1 MQSQC
6 KALPSFDVST
16 WLARHGLAAHQ
27 TVTAP
32 DGSMYVRFSRR
43 ELRTAITEAVQDAVK
58 QHPITV
64 LV

>member
-43 ELRTAITEAVQDAVK
+43 DLTQAITEAARDALAST
-58 QHPITV
+58 TV
-64 LV
+64 IAQA